1 MSRFASILLTVL
13 YAMTL
18 LQAYMPH
25 VNYWMNRS
33 YIISEL
39 CENRDRPEMDCN
51 GRCHLKKQI
60 ETSSEQ
66 QDRGSAITEV
76 QLMVEFVQPLFVL
89 EFKPIIYQANI
100 KYGNHAV
107 EPVVGFSPSIF
118 HPPQI

>member
-13 YAMTL
+13 YAVTL

-25 VNYWMNRS
+25 VNYWINRN

-66 QDRGSAITEV
+66 QERGSAITEV

-89 EFKPIIYQANI
+89 EIKPIIDQANV
-100 KYGNHAV
+100 KYGNHTV